1 MDKTKKELET
11 SLKRSKELQ
20 KNYES
25 SQQAL
30 QQFRERNKELE
41 TQLKPSI
48 LNLLY
53 ALLSLLFFKLEKQ
66 SYSTVQNSTF
76 EIILLDHIYVLS

>member
-1 MDKTKKELET
+1 MEQTKKELET

-25 SQQAL
+25 SQQEL

-41 TQLKPSI
+41 REWKHSI
-48 LNLLY
+48 LNLLT
-53 ALLSLLFFKLEKQ
+53 ALLCFILKNEKK
-66 SYSTVQNSTF
+66 SYFTLST
-76 EIILLDHIYVLS
+76 I

>member
-25 SQQAL
+25 SQQEL